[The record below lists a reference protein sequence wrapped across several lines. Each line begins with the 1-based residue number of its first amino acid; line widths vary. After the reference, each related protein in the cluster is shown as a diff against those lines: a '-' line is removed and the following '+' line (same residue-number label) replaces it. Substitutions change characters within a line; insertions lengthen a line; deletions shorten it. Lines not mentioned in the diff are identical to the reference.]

1 MRILAFIIITVAVVS
16 YNHVCA
22 MDSHAADRA
31 ALLSFKSGVQGNL
44 SDWSSV
50 SRTCDWT
57 GVACDLRGRVII
69 LILSYHNLTGVI
81 SPAIGNLSALEILGL
96 GGNGNRLSGNL
107 PPELGKLSRLV
118 ALDLEDNL
126 LEGAIPHRSTLG
138 LLELSRLSLNGN
150 NLSGDI
156 PEALFRNGSFL
167 VNIDLSGNSLSG
179 VIPLSI
185 RCRLL
190 VNLGLSGNRLVGVI
204 PTSISNLTSLENMI
218 LFNNF
223 LDGVLPSPMFSK
235 MTSLVELQ
243 LGYNNFSSD
252 DENTN
257 LEPFFASL
265 VNCTGLQLLGLEANG
280 FGGKIPPIFGNLTL
294 RAIEQ
299 NDYRISGSPIEVDLS
314 INKLKGPIPS
324 EIFHLQRIIALN
336 LSHNQISGEIP
347 KSIGRAQELRYI
359 DVSYNDLEGPIPETL
374 SNLTELE
381 ELVLGNNRI
390 SGEIPKSIGLAE
402 GLCSIDLS
410 YNCLHGV
417 MPDTLSNL
425 TNLQHLVLNDNQ
437 LSGNIAPRL
446 S

>member
-1 MRILAFIIITVAVVS
+1 MRILAFIIITVAVVNC
-16 YNHVCA
+16 NHVCA

-31 ALLSFKSGVQGNL
+31 ALLNFKSGVQGNL

-50 SRTCDWT
+50 RTCDWT

-96 GGNGNRLSGNL
+96 GGNQLSGSL

-126 LEGAIPHRSTLG
+126 LEGAIPHTLG

-156 PEALFRNGSFL
+156 PEALFRNCSFL

-190 VNLGLSGNRLVGVI
+190 ENLGLSGNRLVGVI
-204 PTSISNLTSLENMI
+204 PTSISNLTSLQNMI

-223 LDGVLPSPMFSK
+223 LDAVLPSPMFSK
-235 MTSLVELQ
+235 MTSPVDLQ

-280 FGGKIPPIFGNLTL
+280 IGGKIPPIVGNLTL

-299 NDYRISGSPIEVDLS
+299 NDYRISGSPIEFDLS

-402 GLCSIDLS
+402 GLCFIDLS

-417 MPDTLSNL
+417 MPDTLFNL